1 MAIANDNTKRNF
13 LTADEELR
21 LAALKLAQE
30 NLDETAS
37 DVVNRAKK
45 YHEFLTDS

>member
-1 MAIANDNTKRNF
+1 MAMTSADKRNY

-30 NLDETAS
+30 TLEETGS
-37 DVVNRAKK
+37 EVVERAKA
-45 YHEFLTDS
+45 YHAFLTDS